1 MALLDTAALDT
12 AAALVELNLVSCR
25 YSDVARRLTELF
37 TIVIMVVSNH
47 IITTHRY
54 PAYAIAFIDYSK
66 QELLIQF
73 DQGTDAKCP
82 SRW

>member
-37 TIVIMVVSNH
+37 TIVIMFVSNH

-54 PAYAIAFIDYSK
+54 LHIDYSK
-66 QELLIQF
+66 QELLIHLTQ
-73 DQGTDAKCP
+73 
-82 SRW
+82 W